1 MLHVQGLKCAYSNVI
16 RALDG
21 VTIDVGQSEIVGLL
35 GPNGAGKT
43 TTLRCITG
51 EMAFFNGKILEGT
64 IRFNDMELGAVL
76 PFDVTQRG
84 ISLVPEDRK
93 LFIDMT
99 VEENLI
105 MGSYTIGKKKMR
117 LRQEKVFDYFPIL
130 SGFRDRLAGY
140 LSGGEQQMLA
150 IGRALMSDPQLLLLD
165 EPSTGLAPLNA
176 AAIFQVIAKIKDEDG
191 VSILLVEQNAVRALK
206 VADSCYI
213 LENGRSVLPRQ
224 LLPNSERIP
233 KSRTSI
239 WGFPQTAGP
248 AALWKDEED

>member
-1 MLHVQGLKCAYSNVI
+1 MI

-21 VTIDVGQSEIVGLL
+21 VSIEVGQSAIVGLL

-51 EMAFFNGKILEGT
+51 EMAFLNGKILEGT
-64 IRFNDMELGAVL
+64 IRFNDMYLGTTL
-76 PFDVTQRG
+76 PFEVIQHG

-105 MGSYTIGKKKMR
+105 MGSYTIRDKKTVR
-117 LRQEKVFDYFPIL
+117 LRQEKVFEYFPVL
-130 SGFRDRLAGY
+130 GGLRNRLAGY

-165 EPSTGLAPLNA
+165 EPSTGLAPMNA
-176 AAIFQVIAKIKDEDG
+176 ATIFQVIAKIRAEDG

-213 LENGRSVLPRQ
+213 LENGRSVLHGSSDQ
-224 LLPNSERIP
+224 LRENP
-233 KSRTSI
+233 KV
-239 WGFPQTAGP
+239 
-248 AALWKDEED
+248 KDIYLGISTDSQSGSVLEG